1 MSVVP
6 RRRLAFGS
14 RLDRYVAGQFLSSY
28 AAALGLL
35 VGLFLLLD
43 LAANADKWFEPW
55 PDGTTASGSTIALYV
70 VYNLPYIFLQISPF
84 VTLLAAMFTMNRML
98 KKNEVSAALSAGI
111 GVHRLLLP
119 IYVAGIAAAAGMFAV
134 REGIALGI
142 ADRRDA
148 LRDELQEKRHERVIE
163 SIVVH
168 DLSGSLVILE
178 NFHPDPV
185 GGDLPSM
192 EGLTAHLR
200 VDNRYLSVRAAK
212 AWWEDGLLHLE
223 DGRRTALV
231 ESEDATVTEIDV
243 LEGFSLAPGIAL
255 TYHRAQV
262 NPLELSFSEVQELM
276 RREPSHPA
284 WQTLWHY
291 HLTFP
296 LANLVLLLVGLPLMF
311 TYERGGGAE
320 RMALG
325 GLLCVFYFGID
336 FVLRSLGLG
345 GGLDPALASWL
356 PVLLFGSLGVV
367 LTDAIR
373 T

>member
-1 MSVVP
+1 LSIVP
-6 RRRLAFGS
+6 RRRLALGS
-14 RLDRYVAGQFLSSY
+14 RLDRYVLGHFMWSY

-35 VGLFLLLD
+35 IGLFLLLD

-55 PDGTTASGSTIALYV
+55 KDGTTASGRTIALYV
-70 VYNLPYIFLQISPF
+70 IYNLPYIFLQISPF

-111 GVHRLLLP
+111 GAHRLLLP
-119 IYVAGIAAAAGMFAV
+119 IYVAGIVVAGGMFAV
-134 REGIALGI
+134 REGVALGV

-148 LRDELQEKRHERVIE
+148 LRDELQEQRHERVIS

-168 DLSGSLVILE
+168 ELSGSLVILE
-178 NFHPDPV
+178 DLHPNPV
-185 GGDLPSM
+185 AGDLPFM

-200 VDNRYLSVRAAK
+200 KDDRYLSVRAAK
-212 AWWEDGLLHLE
+212 AWWEDGKLHLE
-223 DGRRTALV
+223 DGRRTALG
-231 ESEDATVTEIDV
+231 EGDDASVTEIDV
-243 LEGFSLAPGIAL
+243 LEGFDLTPEIAL
-255 TYHRAQV
+255 TYRRAEV

-276 RREPSHPA
+276 RREPTHPA

-311 TYERGGGAE
+311 TYERGRGAE

-345 GGLDPALASWL
+345 GGLDPVLASWL